1 MWRRR
6 SRGLAGS
13 WAPAGG
19 GSAAREGWR
28 IDRNRYDVVVLGG
41 GAGGLTAAR
50 AARRRGRRVA
60 LAERARPG
68 GECTFTGCV
77 PSKTLLETARRVAAA
92 TRCAAYGFDAKVEV
106 DFARVMERV
115 RRVVEEVASQE
126 SPERLRAEGIE
137 LLAGD
142 ARFLDDH
149 TVEVDGRRVVADRL
163 VIATGSRPSIPSVEG
178 LDAIGPL
185 TNESVFRLREL
196 PRRLLV
202 LGGGAVG
209 VELAQAFARLGAE
222 VVLLEMLPRILHPE
236 EPEASATVVEAL
248 AADGVA
254 VRTGVAVRRAAPG
267 PVLELADGERIGG
280 SHLLVAA
287 GRTPDTAGLGL
298 ELAGVATAA
307 DGAVVVDGR
316 LRTSRPHI
324 YAVGDCATSLRFTH
338 VAHEQGLLAVGNTLG
353 RRARR
358 FDPAAVPWVVFTDPE
373 VGRVGM
379 TEAQAFQAYGE
390 RARVAWL
397 PLAEVDRARCAGQTG
412 GFVKL
417 LAAPRRL
424 LGGTGGGR
432 LVGMTAV
439 GPAGGELVAE
449 GALALRTRAFAG
461 RLAQTVHAYP
471 TWSMA
476 IRQAAAQWFPS
487 ATDTTARPARPP

>member
-1 MWRRR
+1 
-6 SRGLAGS
+6 
-13 WAPAGG
+13 
-19 GSAAREGWR
+19 
-28 IDRNRYDVVVLGG
+28 VVVLGG
-41 GAGGLTAAR
+41 GAGGLTAAQS
-50 AARRRGRRVA
+50 ARRRGRQVA

-92 TRCAAYGFDAKVEV
+92 TRGAAYGFHATVEV
-106 DFARVMERV
+106 DFARVMDRV
-115 RRVVEEVASQE
+115 HRVVEEVASQE

-178 LDAIGPL
+178 LDTIGPL

-222 VVLLEMLPRILHPE
+222 VVLLEALPRILAAE
-236 EPEASATVVEAL
+236 EPEASAAVAEAL

-254 VRTGVAVRRAAPG
+254 VRTGVSVRRAAPG
-267 PVLELADGERIGG
+267 PVLELADGERVGG

-298 ELAGVATAA
+298 DLAGVATAT

-338 VAHEQGLLAVGNTLG
+338 VAHEQGRLAVADALG
-353 RRARR
+353 RRPRR

-397 PLAEVDRARCAGQTG
+397 PLAEIDRARCAGQTG

-449 GALALRTRAFAG
+449 GALVLRTRAFAG

-471 TWSMA
+471 TWSTA
-476 IRQAAAQWFPS
+476 IRQAAAQWFPT
-487 ATDTTARPARPP
+487 AADTIARPARPPERGDDAEGRTSPTPPAGPAEGPRSAARPRLHRG

>member
-1 MWRRR
+1 
-6 SRGLAGS
+6 
-13 WAPAGG
+13 
-19 GSAAREGWR
+19 
-28 IDRNRYDVVVLGG
+28 VVVLGG
-41 GAGGLTAAR
+41 GAAGLTAAR
-50 AARRRGRRVA
+50 TARRRGRRVA

-92 TRCAAYGFDAKVEV
+92 TRGAAYGFDATVEV
-106 DFARVMERV
+106 DFGRVMQRV
-115 RRVVEEVASQE
+115 RGVVEEVASQE

-137 LLAGD
+137 LLAGV

-149 TVEVDGRRVVADRL
+149 TVDVDGRRVVADRL
-163 VIATGSRPSIPSVEG
+163 VIATGSRPGMPAVEG

-185 TNESVFRLREL
+185 TNESVFQLREL
-196 PRRLLV
+196 PKRLLV

-222 VVLLEMLPRILHPE
+222 VVLLEALPRILTGE
-236 EPEASATVVEAL
+236 EPEASAAVAEAL

-254 VRTGVAVRRAAPG
+254 VRTGVVVRHATPG
-267 PVLELADGERIGG
+267 PVLELAEGERVSG

-298 ELAGVATAA
+298 ELAGVAMAK

-338 VAHEQGLLAVGNTLG
+338 VAHEQGRLAVGNALG

-373 VGRVGM
+373 VGRVGL

-397 PLAEVDRARCAGQTG
+397 PLAETDRARCAGQTN

-424 LGGTGGGR
+424 LDGVGGGR

-449 GALALRTRAFAG
+449 GALAIRTRAFAG

-471 TWSMA
+471 TWSTA
-476 IRQAAAQWFPS
+476 VRQAAAQWFPT
-487 ATDTTARPARPP
+487 AADTIARPARPPRRSG

>member
-1 MWRRR
+1 M
-6 SRGLAGS
+6 
-13 WAPAGG
+13 
-19 GSAAREGWR
+19 
-28 IDRNRYDVVVLGG
+28 VVLGG
-41 GAGGLTAAR
+41 GGGLTAAR
-50 AARRRGRRVA
+50 TACRRGRRVA

-92 TRCAAYGFDAKVEV
+92 ERGAAYGFDAKVEV
-106 DFARVMERV
+106 DFARVMDRV
-115 RRVVEEVASQE
+115 HRVVEEVASQE

-137 LLAGD
+137 LLAGA

-149 TVEVDGRRVVADRL
+149 TVEVNGRRVVADRL
-163 VIATGSRPSIPSVEG
+163 VIATGSRPSIPAVQG

-196 PRRLLV
+196 PKRLLV
-202 LGGGAVG
+202 IGGGAVG

-222 VVLLEMLPRILHPE
+222 VVLLEALPRILGGE
-236 EPEASATVVEAL
+236 EPEASAAVAEAL
-248 AADGVA
+248 AADGIA
-254 VRTGVAVRRAAPG
+254 VRTGVTVRRAAPG
-267 PVLELADGERIGG
+267 PVLELADGERVGG

-287 GRTPDTAGLGL
+287 GRTPDTAELGL
-298 ELAGVATAA
+298 ELAGVATAT

-324 YAVGDCATSLRFTH
+324 YAVGDCTTTSLRFTH
-338 VAHEQGLLAVGNTLG
+338 VAHEQGRLAVANALA

-358 FDPAAVPWVVFTDPE
+358 FHPAAVPWAVFTDPE

-379 TEAQAFQAYGE
+379 TEAQAFQAYGAH
-390 RARVAWL
+390 ARVAWL
-397 PLAEVDRARCAGQTG
+397 PLAEVDRARCAGQTR

-417 LAAPRRL
+417 LAAPRRV

-471 TWSMA
+471 TWSTA
-476 IRQAAAQWFPS
+476 VRQAAAHWFPG
-487 ATDTTARPARPP
+487 AADTTARPARPPHQSG

>member
-1 MWRRR
+1 
-6 SRGLAGS
+6 
-13 WAPAGG
+13 
-19 GSAAREGWR
+19 
-28 IDRNRYDVVVLGG
+28 
-41 GAGGLTAAR
+41 
-50 AARRRGRRVA
+50 
-60 LAERARPG
+60 
-68 GECTFTGCV
+68 
-77 PSKTLLETARRVAAA
+77 VAAA
-92 TRCAAYGFDAKVEV
+92 ARGAAYGFDAKVEV
-106 DFARVMERV
+106 DFGRVMERV
-115 RRVVEEVASQE
+115 RGVVEEVAREE

-149 TVEVDGRRVVADRL
+149 TVEVNERRVVADRF
-163 VIATGSRPSIPSVEG
+163 VIATGSRPSIPAVEG

-185 TNESVFRLREL
+185 TNESVFGLREL
-196 PRRLLV
+196 PKRLLV

-222 VVLLEMLPRILHPE
+222 VVLLEALQRILQAE
-236 EPEASATVVEAL
+236 EPEASAAVAEAL

-254 VRTGVAVRRAAPG
+254 VRTGMVVRRAAPG
-267 PVLELADGERIGG
+267 PVLELADSERVGG

-298 ELAGVATAA
+298 ELAGVAMAA

-338 VAHEQGLLAVGNTLG
+338 VAHEQGRLAVGNMLG

-397 PLAEVDRARCAGQTG
+397 PLADTDRARCAGQTG

-417 LAAPRRL
+417 LAAPRRV

-471 TWSMA
+471 TWSTG
-476 IRQAAAQWFPS
+476 IRQAAAQWFPG
-487 ATDTTARPARPP
+487 AADTTARRARPPSRRS